1 MIRRSPGRGHAGER
15 GAGYRRGLR
24 FAGRCQGSVLLS
36 DAAPYCAQAWSI
48 TPYFCQTLPE
58 GMLPF
63 LYVFELRACEPIVFA
78 SGMTAGEDIDGTHGV
93 YKPTGTIFGCRW

>member
-63 LYVFELRACEPIVFA
+63 LCVFEPQKTFPWLYRKSRPVEGSLIMPGRGSQVTPV
-78 SGMTAGEDIDGTHGV
+78 SQEQQ
-93 YKPTGTIFGCRW
+93 

>member
-1 MIRRSPGRGHAGER
+1 MISRSPGRGHAGER

-24 FAGRCQGSVLLS
+24 FAGRCQGSALLS

-63 LYVFELRACEPIVFA
+63 LYVFELSPFFTYSSSVSESESEWLYSIVDTLRKGQA
-78 SGMTAGEDIDGTHGV
+78 N
-93 YKPTGTIFGCRW
+93 